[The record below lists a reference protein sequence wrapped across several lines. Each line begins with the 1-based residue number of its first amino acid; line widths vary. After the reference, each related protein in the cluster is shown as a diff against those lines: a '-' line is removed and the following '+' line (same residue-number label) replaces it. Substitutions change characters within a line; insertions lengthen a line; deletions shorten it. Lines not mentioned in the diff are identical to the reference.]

1 MPHRMGSRRRIFLQI
16 AATGLIGGVAK
27 ANPSGRRRVEN
38 APNGRLQFVQIDVFA
53 SKRLQG
59 NQLAVFTDARG
70 LTDTEMQNIAREVN
84 FQETTFVLPRPAAIE
99 REQGVKVRIF
109 TPNEETP
116 FGGHPTLG
124 TAMVLRNR
132 LASGARGAAEIS
144 KIVLDLKVGK
154 IPVTFTHDLE
164 GRLFGEMQQVDP
176 VFGKNHDRATV
187 ANLLGVKAT
196 DISDTAPI
204 QTVSTGLPFV
214 IVLLNSLGAL
224 KTLQPRQ
231 AEIQA
236 YFAAES
242 TSTDFFYV
250 TRDTRDAVVGLR
262 ARGID
267 SLGEDPATG
276 SASGCTASWLVRY
289 GLQKSAETLHIEQ
302 GVEMQRPSHIYARA
316 EKHDDK
322 ITNVRVGGH
331 AVEVAQGEYAL

>member
-1 MPHRMGSRRRIFLQI
+1 MGVCTMSTRRSFLQI
-16 AATGLIGGVAK
+16 AASGLIGGVAK
-27 ANPSGRRRVEN
+27 AKPSGRDRVERS
-38 APNGRLQFVQIDVFA
+38 PDRRLHFVQIDVFA
-53 SKRLQG
+53 FKRLQG
-59 NQLAVFTDARG
+59 NQLTVFTDARG
-70 LTDTEMQNIAREVN
+70 LKDAEMQNIAREVN

-99 REQGVKVRIF
+99 REQGVKVRLF

-124 TAMVLRNR
+124 TAMVLHNR
-132 LASGARGAAEIS
+132 LTRETKEAAAVS

-154 IPVTFTHDLE
+154 IPVTFTRDAE
-164 GRLFGEMQQVDP
+164 GRLFGEMQQIDP
-176 VFGKNHDRATV
+176 VFGKIHDRATI
-187 ANLLGVKAT
+187 ANLLGVKPT
-196 DISDTAPI
+196 DISDAAPI

-214 IVLLNSLGAL
+214 IVLLNGLDVL

-242 TSTDFFYV
+242 MSTDFFYV
-250 TRDTRDAVVGLR
+250 TRDTRDAMVGLR

-302 GVEMQRPSHIYARA
+302 GVEMQRPSHIYASA
-316 EKHDDK
+316 ETLGDK

-331 AVEVAQGEYAL
+331 AVEVAEGEYAL

>member
-1 MPHRMGSRRRIFLQI
+1 MRSTRRIFLQI
-16 AATGLIGGVAK
+16 AATGLIGGA
-27 ANPSGRRRVEN
+27 AAAEGSGRERVERT
-38 APNGRLQFVQIDVFA
+38 PNRRLHFVQIDVFA

-70 LTDTEMQNIAREVN
+70 LSDTEMQNIAREVN

-124 TAMVLRNR
+124 TAMVLHNR
-132 LASGARGAAEIS
+132 LANEPKEATAIS
-144 KIVLDLKVGK
+144 KIVLDLKVGR
-154 IPVTFTHDLE
+154 IPVIFSDVD
-164 GRLFGEMQQVDP
+164 GRTFGEMQQVDP
-176 VFGKNHDRATV
+176 TFGKIHDRTTV
-187 ANLLGVKAT
+187 ANLLGLKT
-196 DISDTAPI
+196 RDISDAAPI

-214 IVLLNSLGAL
+214 IVLLNSLDAL

-231 AEIQA
+231 AEIQS

-242 TSTDFFYV
+242 TSTDFFYI
-250 TRDTRDAVVGLR
+250 TRDTRDAMVGLR

-302 GVEMQRPSHIYARA
+302 GVEMQRPSHIYASA
-316 EKHDDK
+316 EKLGDK

>member
-1 MPHRMGSRRRIFLQI
+1 MRSTRRIFLQI

-27 ANPSGRRRVEN
+27 AKPSGRERVERS
-38 APNGRLQFVQIDVFA
+38 PDRRLNLVQIDVFA
-53 SKRLQG
+53 SERLQG
-59 NQLAVFTDARG
+59 NPLAVFTNASS
-70 LTDTEMQNIAREVN
+70 LTDAEMQNIAREVN
-84 FQETTFVLPRPAAIE
+84 FQETTFVLPRPAAVE

-109 TPNEETP
+109 TPNEEIP
-116 FGGHPTLG
+116 FAGHPTLG
-124 TAMVLRNR
+124 TAMVLYNR
-132 LASGARGAAEIS
+132 LAKNVNGAIAVS

-154 IPVTFTHDLE
+154 IPVTFTRDAE
-164 GRLFGEMQQVDP
+164 SRLFGEMQQIDP
-176 VFGKNHDRATV
+176 VFGKIHDRTTV
-187 ANLLGVKAT
+187 ANLLGVKPT
-196 DISDTAPI
+196 DISDAAPI

-214 IVLLNSLGAL
+214 IVLLNSLDLL
-224 KTLQPRQ
+224 KTLQPRH

-250 TRDTRDAVVGLR
+250 TRDTRDAMVGLR

-316 EKHDDK
+316 EKHGDK
-322 ITNVRVGGH
+322 ITNIRVGGH
-331 AVEVAQGEYAL
+331 AVEVAQGVYAL